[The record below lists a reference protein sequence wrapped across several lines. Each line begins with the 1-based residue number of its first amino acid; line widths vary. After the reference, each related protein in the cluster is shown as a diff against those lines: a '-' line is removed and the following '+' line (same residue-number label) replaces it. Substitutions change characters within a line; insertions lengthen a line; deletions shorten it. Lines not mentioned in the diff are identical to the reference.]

1 MAKFELAESKK
12 IYEELEQSLENM
24 KLENKNLVEPV
35 LTGLR
40 TQVMYYNMLLK
51 PLLMQSSTVG

>member
-40 TQVMYYNMLLK
+40 TQVMYYSMLLK
-51 PLLMQSSTVG
+51 LLLMQSSTVG